1 MANRR
6 MFSKKITETDLF
18 LDMPMSAQCLYFH
31 LNMSADDDGFIGN
44 AKTIR
49 RMIGASEDDLKLLFA
64 KEFLI
69 PFENGVVVIKDWKIH
84 NYIRK
89 DTYNRTMYTE
99 EKKLLDED
107 DNGAYTFRGRDV
119 DGSSPQVRLGKDRL
133 GKGSKDIMSGSP
145 DHGSSADWFPEEREK
160 HADPISDDIPY
171 AEIVSYLNDKAD
183 KQYKPTTAKT
193 KSCIKAR
200 WNEGFRV
207 KDFKSVV
214 DTKVSDWK
222 ENDMSKYLRPETLFG
237 TKFEGYLNEKR
248 GDVHETEYDHI
259 F

>member
-31 LNMSADDDGFIGN
+31 MNMSADDDGFIGN
-44 AKTIR
+44 AKTVK
-49 RMIGASEDDLKLLFA
+49 RMVGASEDDLKLLFA

-89 DTYNRTMYTE
+89 DTYNQTMYSE

-107 DNGAYTFRGRDV
+107 SNGSYTFRGRDV
-119 DGSSPQVRLGKDRL
+119 DVPSPQVRLGKDRL
-133 GKGSKDIMSGSP
+133 GKESKDNMSGKP
-145 DHGSSADWFPEEREK
+145 DDGSS
-160 HADPISDDIPY
+160 IPY
-171 AEIVSYLNDKAD
+171 QEIIFYLNQKAD
-183 KQYKPTTAKT
+183 RKYKHTTPKT
-193 KSCIKAR
+193 KQLIKAR
-200 WNEGFRV
+200 WNEGF
-207 KDFKSVV
+207 KLEDFKAAIDNQVRE
-214 DTKVSDWK
+214 WL
-222 ENDMSKYLRPETLFG
+222 NDSKMDKYLRPETLFG
-237 TKFEGYLNEKR
+237 TKFESYLNN
-248 GDVHETEYDHI
+248 GLNNGGGSGGSEYDGL

>member
-44 AKTIR
+44 AKTIK

-99 EKKLLDED
+99 EKKQLEED

-119 DGSSPQVRLGKDRL
+119 DDSSTQVRLGKDRL
-133 GKGSKDIMSGSP
+133 GKESKDIMSGEP
-145 DHGSSADWFPEEREK
+145 DH
-160 HADPISDDIPY
+160 DPIPYQDIVDHLNQK
-171 AEIVSYLNDKAD
+171 AER
-183 KQYKPTTAKT
+183 QYKSSTNKT
-193 KSCIKAR
+193 KSLIKAR
-200 WNEGFRV
+200 WNEGFNLE
-207 KDFKSVV
+207 DFKQVI
-214 DTKVSDWK
+214 DIKVAEWK
-222 ENDMSKYLRPETLFG
+222 NGDMSKFLRPETLFG
-237 TKFEGYLNEKR
+237 PKFESYLNQSTPSQQQYQNQLDWE
-248 GDVHETEYDHI
+248 
-259 F
+259 